1 MEISEITL
9 FYQLVIFSIIVLCSL
24 WHKYAFWI
32 AVGLACLWTSTHV
45 LAPWLAILQYGTI
58 MVATIIGLSILATK
72 NMLLSIIHGPDRN
85 RRIRLPIILVIV
97 GGIIDYLLLNTDL
110 FYDVPIFISFIP
122 CMVLLSAI
130 VVQANILGSVAIGAL
145 GSLAMSV
152 LFQGLAPIGTWTSL
166 IVGTIIVSLLYRNL
180 TIKNDVIRIL
190 LAVIISQLVTTT
202 IAWTFAN
209 IWELGF
215 TYILQEAILPT
226 LVTII
231 VTYLIIQIG
240 YWLLTKR
247 QANN

>member
-1 MEISEITL
+1 MVL
-9 FYQLVIFSIIVLCSL
+9 LYQIVIFSIIVLCSL
-24 WHKYAFWI
+24 WNKYAFWI

-45 LAPWLAILQYGTI
+45 FAPWLAILQYGTI
-58 MVATIIGLSILATK
+58 IVATIIGLIILATK
-72 NMLLSIIHGPDRN
+72 NMLLSIIHGPDKN

-110 FYDVPIFISFIP
+110 FYDVPIFIGFVP
-122 CMVLLSAI
+122 CMVLLSSI
-130 VVQANILGSVAIGAL
+130 VVQANILGSAAIGAL

-166 IVGTIIVSLLYRNL
+166 IVGAIIVSLLYRNL

-247 QANN
+247 KANN